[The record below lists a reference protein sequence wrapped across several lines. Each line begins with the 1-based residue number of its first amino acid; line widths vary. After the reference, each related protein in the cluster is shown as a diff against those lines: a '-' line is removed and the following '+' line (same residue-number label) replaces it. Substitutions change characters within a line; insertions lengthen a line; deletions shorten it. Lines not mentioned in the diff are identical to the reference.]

1 MKYLKR
7 YNESLDSDIKS
18 YVKDILLELEDKG
31 IYTKIN
37 LSEIESSNILLYSQE
52 GIQSYTLS
60 GKTFELE
67 QDVLSCLYHLT
78 DYLTEEGYKISYI
91 TFSCLQSKE
100 EGIEFSDS
108 ADNIEDLIRIV
119 NIFSYSKFKYINL
132 KYRYKG

>member
-52 GIQSYTLS
+52 GIQSYLS

-91 TFSCLQSKE
+91 TFSCLQSNE

-108 ADNIEDLIRIV
+108 ADNIEDLKRIV